1 MPPPARNAFKEN
13 SMSHITIHDLDQ
25 TRELDRKSMS
35 SVRGGNSW
43 LAGLGPV
50 ANVNV
55 GVNQN
60 IVQLQNINVNAL
72 NNVGVIGAGFGP
84 LKLDVSP
91 TQFANAN
98 ASF

>member
-1 MPPPARNAFKEN
+1 MSSLTIKDLSRD
-13 SMSHITIHDLDQ
+13 SM
-25 TRELDRKSMS
+25 ELDRAAMKK
-35 SVRGGNSW
+35 VRGGNSW
-43 LAGLGPV
+43 LQGLGPI

-60 IVQLQNINVNAL
+60 ITQIQNVEVNAL

-91 TQFANAN
+91 SQW
-98 ASF
+98 ASADAYF

>member
-1 MPPPARNAFKEN
+1 
-13 SMSHITIHDLDQ
+13 MSSIAIHDLAKDDD
-25 TRELDRKSMS
+25 LDRKAMS
-35 SVRGGNSW
+35 ALRGGNSW
-43 LAGLGPV
+43 MKGLGPV

-60 IVQLQNINVNAL
+60 IVQLQNVEVNAL

-91 TQFANAN
+91 SQWANAHT
-98 ASF
+98 SL

>member
-1 MPPPARNAFKEN
+1 
-13 SMSHITIHDLDQ
+13 MSSITISDLPES
-25 TRELDRKSMS
+25 RKLDRSAMS
-35 SVRGGNSW
+35 RVRGGNSW
-43 LAGLGPV
+43 LAGLGPI

-60 IVQLQNINVNAL
+60 IAQLQNVQVNAL

-91 TQFANAN
+91 SQWANA
-98 ASF
+98 AVAI

>member
-1 MPPPARNAFKEN
+1 
-13 SMSHITIHDLDQ
+13 MSKLMINDLAKDG
-25 TRELDRKSMS
+25 ELDAKAMK
-35 SVRGGNSW
+35 SVRGGYNSW
-43 LAGLGPV
+43 LSGLGPL

-60 IVQLQNINVNAL
+60 ITQLQNVQVNAL

-91 TQFANAN
+91 SQWANAN
-98 ASF
+98 VAL

>member
-1 MPPPARNAFKEN
+1 
-13 SMSHITIHDLDQ
+13 MSNLTIQDLPRSDDLD
-25 TRELDRKSMS
+25 EKKMS
-35 SVRGGNSW
+35 QVRGGNSW
-43 LAGLGPV
+43 LKGLGPI

-60 IVQLQNINVNAL
+60 ISQLQNIEVNAL

-91 TQFANAN
+91 SQWAYADAAF
-98 ASF
+98 